1 MSDYSNFK
9 NWILNWMDSKDWK
22 PQKFQSEA
30 WKEVLKGQSG
40 LINAPTGSGK
50 TLSLLPAILWPTI
63 NHSKKINHL
72 ICLWITP
79 LRSLSQQI
87 KISIE
92 EFLTDNNLNLSV
104 GVRNGDTSAKER
116 NKQRNKLP
124 NILVTT
130 PESLQLIISSKDWKN
145 KFSFINTVVVDEW
158 HELIG
163 SKRGVQVELCLAAI
177 RHFNTSTSIWGISAT
192 IGNIEQAK
200 DVLLGNFKSE
210 NNGVL
215 IKSNIKK
222 RIQVKSIAP
231 NEIKQMPWRGHLGIN
246 LTTELIPILKK
257 SKSTLIFTNTRSQ
270 CELWYQKL
278 LEKMPELA
286 GDMAM
291 HHGSIDRNIRL
302 WVENAVR
309 NEKIKVVVCTSSL
322 DLGVDF
328 HPVESI
334 VQIGG
339 PKGVA
344 RFIQRAGRSG
354 HRPKEVSKIY
364 FLPTH
369 AIELIEAAALNKAVK
384 KDFVEQRN
392 PYLLSFDVLIQFLVS
407 LAVSDGFYPMQT
419 LKFIKKTYAFSTIN
433 NDEWEWVLRNITVG
447 SQSLQAYDEYKRVDI
462 LENGLF
468 KVNSRKT
475 AMRHRVQIGTIVSD
489 ALLQLKSINGRRL
502 GKIEEWFISKL
513 SKGEVFLFGGQYYKI
528 FQMKNMEVIVKK
540 SKAKKGKIVSWMG
553 GRMGFSSYMSEL
565 LRAELY
571 DLNKSLLS
579 NPENPL
585 NYLTKKQLEFS
596 AIPNSDEFLIE
607 SFKTKDGFH
616 TIFYP
621 FEGRFI
627 HEALSHLIAYR
638 ISLLNPITFSL
649 AYNDYGFELL
659 SNEFLDIQDILDNNL
674 WDDSHLFQDLNDSIN
689 TSEMARRKFRD
700 IAVISGLV
708 FTGMPNKR
716 KGNRDLQS
724 GSQLLFDVFRD
735 YEPDNLLYKQS
746 INETFEYQL
755 EEGRLRE
762 ALKRIKSQKL
772 IWKQIPN
779 PSPFSFPIITDRM
792 RENLSSEKFEDRI
805 KKMLEEYQ

>member
-9 NWILNWMDSKDWK
+9 NWITKWMDSKDWK

-30 WKEVLKGQSG
+30 WKEVLKGKSG

-50 TLSLLPAILWPTI
+50 TLSLLPAIIWPTI
-63 NHSKKINHL
+63 NHSKKTNHL

-145 KFSFINTVVVDEW
+145 KFSFLNAVVVDEW

-200 DVLLGNFKSE
+200 DVLMGNFKTD

-222 RIQVKSIAP
+222 KIQVKSIAP
-231 NEIKQMPWRGHLGIN
+231 KEIRHMPWRGHLGIN
-246 LTTELIPILKK
+246 LTPQLIPILKK

-309 NEKIKVVVCTSSL
+309 NEKLKVVVCTSSL

-384 KDFVEQRN
+384 KELVEQRN

-407 LAVSDGFYPMQT
+407 LAVSDGFFPQQT
-419 LKFIKKTYAFSTIN
+419 FEFIKKTYAFSSIN

-447 SQSLQAYDEYKRVDI
+447 SNSLKAYDEYKRVDI

-502 GKIEEWFISKL
+502 GKIEEWFVSKL

-528 FQMKNMEVIVKK
+528 FQMKDMEVIVKK

-579 NPENPL
+579 NTENPL

-596 AIPNSDEFLIE
+596 AIPNFNEFLIE

-638 ISLLNPITFSL
+638 ISLLNPISFSL

-659 SNEFLDIQDILDNNL
+659 SDEFLDVQDILDNNL

-700 IAVISGLV
+700 IAVISGLI
-708 FTGMPNKR
+708 FTGLPNKR

-755 EEGRLRE
+755 EEGRLRD